1 VGASARWTLGTG
13 LPYAGIVG
21 YYTRYNYH
29 PFFDGIRL
37 WQGVIE
43 GPRDAFRYP
52 LYHRADVSL
61 SRAWPV
67 KWGEVSVFLDVTNA
81 YYARNVLLYYWDVPE
96 SGRPVRKSVGML
108 PILPTLGV
116 KVKF

>member
-1 VGASARWTLGTG
+1 
-13 LPYAGIVG
+13 
-21 YYTRYNYH
+21 
-29 PFFDGIRL
+29 
-37 WQGVIE
+37 
-43 GPRDAFRYP
+43 
-52 LYHRADVSL
+52 
-61 SRAWPV
+61 
-67 KWGEVSVFLDVTNA
+67 VTNA